1 MHGESIAK
9 LKLRNY
15 GILSEKWDTDGKLNF
30 RFTHSKLLDGL
41 DLTADITYKPSNDIS
56 TIKCSANYKN
66 DYINIDGSVCKNFL
80 Y

>member
-1 MHGESIAK
+1 M
-9 LKLRNY
+9 
-15 GILSEKWDTDGKLNF
+15 
-30 RFTHSKLLDGL
+30 GL

-80 Y
+80 YWIMNYFIWKQRKKIFHFVILLFNM